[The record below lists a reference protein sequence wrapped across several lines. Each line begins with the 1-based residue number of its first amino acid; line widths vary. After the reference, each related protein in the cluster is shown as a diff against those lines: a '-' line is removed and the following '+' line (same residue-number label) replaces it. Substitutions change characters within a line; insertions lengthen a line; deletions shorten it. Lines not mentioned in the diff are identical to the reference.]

1 MWGTEQQIAF
11 ESLKSSL
18 ASAETLVHVYF
29 DGNTEETR
37 LVTDADPV
45 GLVVLSPCT
54 GSRRMQMSNCK
65 PESNRCGT

>member
-1 MWGTEQQIAF
+1 MWGAKQQIAF
-11 ESLKSSL
+11 EALKSSL
-18 ASAETLVHVYF
+18 ASAETQVYF
-29 DGNTEETR
+29 DGNTEETK

-54 GSRRMQMSNCK
+54 GSRRMRMSNCK